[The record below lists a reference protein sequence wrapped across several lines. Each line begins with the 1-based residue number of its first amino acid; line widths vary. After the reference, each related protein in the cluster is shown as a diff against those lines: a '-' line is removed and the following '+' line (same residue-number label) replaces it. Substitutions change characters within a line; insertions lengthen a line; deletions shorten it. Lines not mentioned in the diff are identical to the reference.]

1 MAMKITQF
9 DDTGVTGFEVTVRLD
24 TTKLAA
30 DGVTP
35 DPAFVRTWTWGSFES
50 SANEGE
56 TKAQYRQRIKAETKL
71 LAQLEVDRIK
81 PTRTSV
87 PAMLGDI

>member
-1 MAMKITQF
+1 MAMKITAF
-9 DDTGVTGFEVTVRLD
+9 DDLNTPGFEVTVHLD

-35 DPAFVRTWTWGSFES
+35 DPAFVRTWQWGSFES
-50 SANEGE
+50 SANPGE
-56 TKAQYRQRIKAETKL
+56 TKAQYRQRIKNETKL
-71 LAQLEVDRIK
+71 LAQVERNRAK

-87 PAMLGDI
+87 ASMLGDL